1 MRSRVEQ
8 FAAIRRDHRVEG
20 LSIRALADRH
30 GVHRRTVRQALE
42 SAVPP
47 ARKTSQRI
55 APRLEPYRAA
65 IDAMLRSDVDAPK
78 KQRHTARRVLARLV
92 DEHGATE
99 LSYSTVRDHV
109 RKRRP
114 QILAE
119 AGKPLEVGF
128 VPQTHPPAAEAEVD
142 FHDLWLI
149 LRGVKTK
156 TALFTMRL
164 SYSGRAVHR
173 AFLTQGQ
180 EAFLEGHVYGFQR
193 LGGIPVV
200 QVRYDNLNSAVKQV
214 LFGRSRQE
222 NERWIAFRSH
232 FGFEAWY
239 CQPGHEGSHEKGGVE
254 GEGGRFRRT
263 HCVPMP
269 VVDSIDELNALLEAA
284 DDADNKRRIASRANS
299 VGYDWAFEKTLL
311 RPVPDEP
318 FDTALTVTPRVDR
331 YSQVMVRCN
340 QYSVPARFIGHRLRV
355 KLSAS
360 AVTVYD
366 RSSVVARHQRAI
378 GKGAKVLDLDHYLEI
393 LHRKPGALP
402 GATALAQARAAKA
415 FTAEHDAF
423 WAAAR
428 KAHGDAGGTR
438 ALVEVLLLHRHLERA
453 DVLAGISAALSVG
466 STSPD
471 VVALEAR
478 KVTER
483 RGAAPGPGDAENG
496 GRVVI
501 LAEHHPP
508 ALLRDERPLPTVD
521 KYDTLLRRETS

>member
-1 MRSRVEQ
+1 MEQ

-20 LSIRALADRH
+20 LSIRALADKH

-42 SAVPP
+42 SAIPP
-47 ARKTSQRI
+47 ARKIPERV
-55 APRLEPYRAA
+55 APRLEPFKAA
-65 IDAMLRSDVDAPK
+65 IDEMLRSDLEAPK
-78 KQRHTARRVLARLV
+78 KQRHTARRILARLV
-92 DEHGATE
+92 DDHGAVG

-119 AGKPLEVGF
+119 AGRPLELGF

-142 FHDLWLI
+142 FHDLWVVLG
-149 LRGVKTK
+149 GVKTK

-164 SYSGRAVHR
+164 SYSGRAAHQ

-180 EAFLEGHVYGFQR
+180 EAFLEGHAYALDR
-193 LGGIPVV
+193 LGGVPYDK
-200 QVRYDNLNSAVKQV
+200 VRYDNLNSAVKQV

-222 NERWIAFRSH
+222 NERWVAFRSH
-232 FGFEAWY
+232 YGFESWY
-239 CQPGHEGSHEKGGVE
+239 CQPGHDGSHEKGGVE
-254 GEGGRFRRT
+254 GEGGRFRRN

-269 VVDSIDELNALLEAA
+269 VVDSVEELNALLAAA
-284 DDADNKRRIASRANS
+284 DDADDARRVGNRASS
-299 VGYDWAFEKTLL
+299 VGHDWAFERTLL
-311 RPVPDEP
+311 RPLPAES
-318 FDTALTVTPRVDR
+318 FDTALTLTPRVDR
-331 YSQVMVRCN
+331 YAQVMVRCN

-366 RSSVVARHQRAI
+366 RTAVVARHQRAV

-393 LHRKPGALP
+393 LRRKPGALP
-402 GATALAQARAAKA
+402 GATALAQARASKV
-415 FTAEHDAF
+415 FTAEHDAL

-428 KAHGDAGGTR
+428 KTHGDAAGTR
-438 ALVEVLLLHRHLERA
+438 ALVEVLLLHRHLERI
-453 DVLAGISAALSVG
+453 DVLAGITAALAVG
-466 STSPD
+466 STSAD

-478 KVTER
+478 KAAER
-483 RGAAPGPGDAENG
+483 RGAAADSDEASRD

-501 LAEHHPP
+501 LAEHRSASVP
-508 ALLRDERPLPTVD
+508 ADARPLPSVD
-521 KYDTLLRRETS
+521 KYDILLGRETS

>member
-1 MRSRVEQ
+1 LR
-8 FAAIRRDHRVEG
+8 AIRRDHRVDG
-20 LSIRALADRH
+20 LSIRALADKH
-30 GVHRRTVRQALE
+30 GVHRRTVRQALV
-42 SAVPP
+42 SAIPP
-47 ARKTSQRI
+47 ARKTPQRV
-55 APRLEPYRAA
+55 APRLEPFKTA
-65 IDAMLRSDVDAPK
+65 IDAMLRSDLDAPK
-78 KQRHTARRVLARLV
+78 KQRHTARRILARLV
-92 DEHGATE
+92 DEHDAVG

-109 RKRRP
+109 GKRRP

-119 AGKPLEVGF
+119 AGRPLEVGF

-142 FHDLWLI
+142 FHDLWVM

-164 SYSGRAVHR
+164 SYSGRAAHR

-180 EAFLEGHVYGFQR
+180 EAFLEGHVYALQR
-193 LGGIPVV
+193 LGGVPCDK
-200 QVRYDNLNSAVKQV
+200 VRYDNLNSAVKQV

-254 GEGGRFRRT
+254 GEGGRFRRN

-269 VVDSIDELNALLEAA
+269 VVDSIEELNALLEAA
-284 DDADNKRRIASRANS
+284 DDADDKRRIANRINS
-299 VGYDWAFEKTLL
+299 IGHDWAFEKMLL
-311 RPVPDEP
+311 RPLPGEP

-331 YSQVMVRCN
+331 YAQVVVRCN

-393 LHRKPGALP
+393 LYRKPGALP
-402 GATALAQARAAKA
+402 GAMALAQARAAKK

-428 KAHGDAGGTR
+428 KAHGDAAGAR
-438 ALVEVLLLHRHLERA
+438 ALVEVLLLHRHLDRA
-453 DVLAGISAALSVG
+453 DVLAGITAALSVG

-478 KVTER
+478 KAAEH
-483 RGAAPGPGDAENG
+483 RGAQAPEGADEG

-501 LAEHHPP
+501 LAEHRSAVVP
-508 ALLRDERPLPTVD
+508 ADARPLPSVD
-521 KYDTLLRRETS
+521 KYDILLGRESS